1 MVTVVNPRA
10 ANILHIAVVNPEE
23 AKRIVLQY
31 AERNKVNAS
40 WLARE
45 IGEHRQT
52 VWNWLNGDREPAD
65 PAAWVKM
72 ATALGISNRANTEL
86 LDDARELALDVL
98 LYADNEDL
106 KNRAANLI
114 REISKKSLSDR

>member
-1 MVTVVNPRA
+1 M
-10 ANILHIAVVNPEE
+10 NPEE

>member
-1 MVTVVNPRA
+1 MVTVVNPRP
-10 ANILHIAVVNPEE
+10 ANLLQIAVVNPEE

-52 VWNWLNGDREPAD
+52 VWYWLNGEREPAD
-65 PAAWVKM
+65 PTVWAKL
-72 ATALGISNRANTEL
+72 ATALGVASRANSEL
-86 LDDARELALDVL
+86 IDDARELALEVL
-98 LYADNEDL
+98 LYTDNEDL